1 MTKFTSIEVRLATPA
16 DAHLPV
22 FDNTKLTA
30 LDTCTRWGVLTYSM
44 HKKWPGSK
52 KSKALDAGSA
62 LHEVFAAVR
71 LWQLYWY
78 DLSNAAFDV
87 KHTILDN
94 HGERLFGKQR
104 WYDLDIRGFFGDHL
118 FENLQQL
125 ALHTLHTSGYDAD
138 PDDKKRSMT
147 NLEEVAL
154 NYVSRWD
161 MKKHPIWI
169 RDINDPNTDVGIEIA
184 YDLVI
189 TFKYFCDEHDD
200 PIEQSY
206 RFTGKLDGLHY
217 DPTITND
224 DLSQGAL
231 SVVDNKTTSRISDDW
246 GQAYELD
253 TQLTGYMIAS
263 KVFTEQDVV
272 HGKIIASSL
281 PIPAKSTHGGQAVHN
296 ITRENYEFT
305 RWFNWFYHIA
315 QIEQQYKDNP
325 IGAPVK
331 PSSCIRYFKPCPMMI
346 FCKASDAEQ
355 VQALGEMEDYEWNVL
370 ASEGSDD

>member
-1 MTKFTSIEVRLATPA
+1 MQFTSIEVRLATEA
-16 DAHLPV
+16 DQHLPV

-30 LDTCTRWGVLTYSM
+30 LDTCTRWGVITYSM

-71 LWQLYWY
+71 LWQLYYY
-78 DLSNAAFDV
+78 DLPKDSPTSWVIA
-87 KHTILDN
+87 DN
-94 HGERLFGKQR
+94 TGKRLFGQQR
-104 WYDLDIRGFFGDHL
+104 WVDLALRDMLYLEGNTH
-118 FENLQQL
+118 EALQQFCL
-125 ALHTLHTSGYDAD
+125 QVLHTSGYDAD

-154 NYVSRWD
+154 NYCARWD

-169 RDINDPNTDVGIEIA
+169 RDIADPDTDVGIEIA

-189 TFKYFCDEHDD
+189 TFKYYCDEHDD
-200 PIEQSY
+200 PVEQSY
-206 RFTGKLDGLHY
+206 RFTGKLDGLHF
-217 DPTITND
+217 DPTITNN
-224 DLSQGAL
+224 DLTQGAL
-231 SVVDNKTTSRISDDW
+231 YVVDNKTTSRIADDW

-281 PIPAKSTHGGQAVHN
+281 PIPAKSTHGGQAIHN
-296 ITRENYEFT
+296 ITREGYEFT
-305 RWFNWFYHIA
+305 RWFNWFYQLA

-331 PSSCIRYFKPCPMMI
+331 PSSCIRYFKPCAMMP
-346 FCKASDAEQ
+346 FCKASDKEQ
-355 VQALGEMEDYEWNVL
+355 VQALTEMEDYTWDVL
-370 ASEGSDD
+370 ASEGSDE